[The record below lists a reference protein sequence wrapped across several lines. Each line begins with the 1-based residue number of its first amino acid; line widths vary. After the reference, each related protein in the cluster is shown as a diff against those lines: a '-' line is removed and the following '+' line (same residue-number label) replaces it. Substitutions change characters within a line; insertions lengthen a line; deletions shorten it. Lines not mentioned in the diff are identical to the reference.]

1 MRELGVEIPLEIDDR
16 RGSSRETESKFSDKI
31 EGQRFMNHRPRNP
44 TPRDRQVAEEAISH
58 EEANFPETPTGRKLV
73 RQAQMIGGF
82 FLLIV
87 AVLFGLMVASFPT
100 GDEPSTN
107 SDTPNQ
113 ITP

>member
-1 MRELGVEIPLEIDDR
+1 
-16 RGSSRETESKFSDKI
+16 
-31 EGQRFMNHRPRNP
+31 MNHRPRNP
-44 TPRDRQVAEEAISH
+44 KPRDRQVAEEAISH

-100 GDEPSTN
+100 GEEPTAN
-107 SDTPNQ
+107 PDTPNQ